1 MQRDPLVFLDDI
13 VEACGK
19 IDLYVVGMTLD
30 QFQRDQKTIDAVVR
44 NFEVIGEAAK
54 NIPADLRA
62 RMPEIQWNRVAGM
75 RDVLIHGYFGV
86 ELEVVWR
93 AAVESVPML
102 TAAVKRFLNAR

>member
-1 MQRDPLVFLDDI
+1 VTRWCFSTNRRGLP
-13 VEACGK
+13 K
-19 IDLYVVGMTLD
+19 IDLYTAGMTLE
-30 QFQRDQKTIDAVVR
+30 QFQRDEKTIDAVVR

-62 RMPEIQWNRVAGM
+62 RMPEIEWNRVAGM

-93 AAVESVPML
+93 AVIESIPAL
-102 TAAVKRFLNAR
+102 AATVRTFLDAQ

>member
-1 MQRDPLVFLDDI
+1 MTRWCFSTNRRGLP
-13 VEACGK
+13 K
-19 IDLYVVGMTLD
+19 IDLYTAGMTLE
-30 QFQRDQKTIDAVVR
+30 QFQRDEKTIDAVVR

-62 RMPEIQWNRVAGM
+62 RMPEVEWKRVAGI

-93 AAVESVPML
+93 AVIESIPALDATVR
-102 TAAVKRFLNAR
+102 TFLDAQ